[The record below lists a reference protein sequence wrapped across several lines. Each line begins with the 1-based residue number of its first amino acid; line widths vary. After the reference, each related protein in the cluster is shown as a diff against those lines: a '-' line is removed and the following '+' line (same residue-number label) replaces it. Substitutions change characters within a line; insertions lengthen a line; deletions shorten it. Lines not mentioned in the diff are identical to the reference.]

1 MTARAPNINR
11 SKIYEEYVQK
21 LAAIPLPG
29 SERRLFPTIRELL
42 CFAALLG
49 FSEKR
54 RLPLDR
60 SQGVEDVS
68 YQQFERGDAENLIY
82 LIALAGYARQRSRL
96 MRALFGLVQRLDGF
110 ENTEPNARGA
120 MEAILADLEPDSG
133 CPRRV
138 FRTPTGEISLF
149 RLKVGPAL
157 QKRLAPPV
165 TGGSREAS

>member
-21 LAAIPLPG
+21 LAAMPLPG
-29 SERRLFPTIRELL
+29 SDRRLFPTIRELL

-82 LIALAGYARQRSRL
+82 LIALAETEDPDILREGEEGRCAEIFEEYANGGLAIIKDHLLREGGEYPD
-96 MRALFGLVQRLDGF
+96 RALMSMLRERGYLVPAQ
-110 ENTEPNARGA
+110 A
-120 MEAILADLEPDSG
+120 EPDLAA
-133 CPRRV
+133 
-138 FRTPTGEISLF
+138 ISF
-149 RLKVGPAL
+149 
-157 QKRLAPPV
+157 
-165 TGGSREAS
+165 